1 MLIDNIVLDSLYM
14 CLSITL
20 YLFLC
25 AYQLHLTCF
34 LVLISYIV
42 LVSCGPL
49 SELLHARINVAYI
62 GMHVHFSPFITLLVI
77 TQFWL

>member
-1 MLIDNIVLDSLYM
+1 MLINNIVLDSFYM
-14 CLSITL
+14 CLSVTL
-20 YLFLC
+20 YLFLS
-25 AYQLHLTCF
+25 AYQLH
-34 LVLISYIV
+34 